1 MITTSRLHTI
11 LYWFILL
18 QCCIISIS
26 VAAASVLLVFT
37 LVIMLILVV
46 QHRKWPFHR
55 TPLDVAFLAYIAIE
69 FVTAF
74 LSVEPLEAL
83 KNTKRL
89 LLIVIVYAVAT
100 TFTTRERIIV
110 AMRCIAVVIGFLS
123 LVEIFFYYQNGGGR
137 LHLFQHYMT
146 TGGLKMIVGLLLVPF
161 FLSSG
166 IAKNDRGL
174 FFSSFV
180 AIILALVLTNTRSAW
195 LGFLVGVIAISA
207 LQYRK
212 MLFVLAGLILVFF
225 LVAPEQQID
234 RAKSIVDLS
243 HPNNIGRV
251 KMWTTGLEMWKDK
264 PMFGFGDIDLYA
276 SYSRYRTPDIDEP
289 AGHLHNTFIHLLVTL
304 GTVGFA
310 IVAFLFYKILQMEY
324 DTFKRHQHDDI
335 ARSMSLGALAVFT
348 GFLMNGMFEWNF
360 GDHEIMVFIWLT
372 VGLSLAVNNF
382 SSTQST

>member
-18 QCCIISIS
+18 QCCVISIS
-26 VAAASVLLVFT
+26 IAAASLLLAFT
-37 LVIMLILVV
+37 LVAMLVLVV
-46 QHRKWPFHR
+46 QHRRWPFRR
-55 TPLDVAFLAYIAIE
+55 TPLDVAFIAYIAIE

-74 LSVEPLEAL
+74 FSVEPLEAL

-89 LLIVIVYAVAT
+89 LLIGIVYAVAT
-100 TFTTRERIIV
+100 TFTARERIIV
-110 AMRCIAVVIGFLS
+110 AMRCIAVVIGVLS
-123 LVEIFFYYQNGGGR
+123 LVEIFSYYHSGGGR

-180 AIILALVLTNTRSAW
+180 IILLALVLTNTRSAW
-195 LGFLVGVIAISA
+195 LGFVAGVIVISA

-212 MLFVLAGLILVFF
+212 MLFVLVGLIFVFF
-225 LVAPEQQID
+225 LFAPEQQID

-264 PMFGFGDIDLYA
+264 PFFGFGDIDLYS

-289 AGHLHNTFIHLLVTL
+289 AGHLHNTFIHLLVTM
-304 GTVGFA
+304 GAVGF
-310 IVAFLFYKILQMEY
+310 VVVMFLFYKIVRMEF
-324 DTFKRHQHDDI
+324 DVFSHHKQDPI
-335 ARSMSLGALAVFT
+335 VRSVALGAMAVFA
-348 GFLMNGMFEWNF
+348 GFLMNGIFEWNF
-360 GDHEIMVFIWLT
+360 GDHEIMVFVWFT
-372 VGLSLAVNNF
+372 VGLSLAVDRKI
-382 SSTQST
+382 